1 MPINFKANIMAKYII
16 DKGFR
21 AEEKDSKMHRKGTI
35 VELSG
40 KELEF
45 AHDNKCVT
53 KVKEEKKSK

>member
-1 MPINFKANIMAKYII
+1 MAKYTI

-21 AEEKDSKMHRKGTI
+21 ALENDSKMHRKGDV

-45 AHDNKCVT
+45 AQDNKCVT
-53 KVKEEKKSK
+53 KYKEPKK

>member
-1 MPINFKANIMAKYII
+1 MTKYIV

-21 AEEKDSKMHRKGTI
+21 ALEKDSKMHRKGDV

-53 KVKEEKKSK
+53 KFKEEKNK

>member
-1 MPINFKANIMAKYII
+1 MAKYTV

-21 AEEKDSKMHRKGTI
+21 ALEKDSEMRRKGSV

-45 AHDNKCVT
+45 AQDNKCVT
-53 KVKEEKKSK
+53 KFVAKKEK

>member
-1 MPINFKANIMAKYII
+1 MAKYIV

-21 AEEKDSKMHRKGTI
+21 ALEKDSKMHRNGDV

-53 KVKEEKKSK
+53 KFKEEKK

>member
-1 MPINFKANIMAKYII
+1 MAKYIV

-21 AEEKDSKMHRKGTI
+21 ATEKDSKQRKLGAI

-45 AHDNKCVT
+45 AQDNKCVT
-53 KVKEEKKSK
+53 KHQQPKK

>member
-1 MPINFKANIMAKYII
+1 MAKYTI

-21 AEEKDSKMHRKGTI
+21 SGEKDAEMRKKGAV

-45 AHDNKCVT
+45 AQDNKCVS
-53 KVKEEKKSK
+53 KYVEPKK

>member
-1 MPINFKANIMAKYII
+1 MAKYIV

-21 AEEKDSKMHRKGTI
+21 ALEKDSKMRRKGDV

-45 AHDNKCVT
+45 AHDNKCVSKFKET
-53 KVKEEKKSK
+53 KAK

>member
-1 MPINFKANIMAKYII
+1 MAKYTI

-21 AEEKDSKMHRKGTI
+21 SLEKDSKMHRKGDV

>member
-1 MPINFKANIMAKYII
+1 MAKYTV

-21 AEEKDSKMHRKGTI
+21 SLEEGAKMRRKGDV

-53 KVKEEKKSK
+53 KFKEPKK

>member
-1 MPINFKANIMAKYII
+1 MAKYIV

-21 AEEKDSKMHRKGTI
+21 SGEKDAKMRQKGSV

-45 AHDNKCVT
+45 AQDNKCVS
-53 KVKEEKKSK
+53 KFVEKKEK

>member
-1 MPINFKANIMAKYII
+1 MALYTV

-21 AEEKDSKMHRKGTI
+21 AEDKNSKMHRKGDV

-53 KVKEEKKSK
+53 KVKEEKAK

>member
-1 MPINFKANIMAKYII
+1 MARYTV

-21 AEEKDSKMHRKGTI
+21 SLEKDAKMHRKGDV

-53 KVKEEKKSK
+53 KFKEDKEK

>member
-1 MPINFKANIMAKYII
+1 MTKYTV

-21 AEEKDSKMHRKGTI
+21 AEEKDSKMHRKGDV

>member
-1 MPINFKANIMAKYII
+1 MAKYTV
-16 DKGFR
+16 DKGFCFD
-21 AEEKDSKMHRKGTI
+21 EKSGNRRKGTV

-53 KVKEEKKSK
+53 KFAEKEEK

>member
-1 MPINFKANIMAKYII
+1 MAKYTV

-21 AEEKDSKMHRKGTI
+21 SKEKDAKMHRKGDV

-53 KVKEEKKSK
+53 KFKEESK

>member
-1 MPINFKANIMAKYII
+1 MAKYTI

-21 AEEKDSKMHRKGTI
+21 SLEKDAEMRRKGTV

-45 AHDNKCVT
+45 AQDNKCVT
-53 KVKEEKKSK
+53 KFKEEKK

>member
-1 MPINFKANIMAKYII
+1 MDKYTV

-21 AEEKDSKMHRKGTI
+21 ATGEDSEQRRKGDV

-40 KELEF
+40 KELDF

-53 KVKEEKKSK
+53 KFKKKKEK

>member
-1 MPINFKANIMAKYII
+1 MAKYIV

-21 AEEKDSKMHRKGTI
+21 ALEKDSKMHRKGDI

-45 AHDNKCVT
+45 AHDNKCVS
-53 KVKEEKKSK
+53 KVKEEEAK